1 MCQAINQ
8 ELIIKMEESLKQ
20 SFPDG
25 DFEINDGD
33 DGSHLHV
40 TVTAGLFRDK
50 SMIQQHRMVYA
61 ALDELLKS
69 GELHSINIKT
79 VAA

>member
-8 ELIIKMEESLKQ
+8 ELVIKMEDSLKR

-25 DFEINDGD
+25 DFEITDG

-50 SMIQQHRMVYA
+50 SMIQQHKMVYA

-79 VAA
+79 VAT

>member
-1 MCQAINQ
+1 MCQSINE
-8 ELIIKMEESLKQ
+8 ELVIKMEESLKQ
-20 SFPDG
+20 SFPG
-25 DFEINDGD
+25 ADFEINDG

-40 TVTAGLFRDK
+40 TVTTGLFRNK
-50 SMIQQHRMVYA
+50 SMIQQHKMVYA